1 MSYMISNMLL
11 YYDPKTIIIATG
23 ITLTD
28 LTLMTF
34 ISFFIKIHSYFTEF
48 LFISTVS
55 LILIGIINIFIMS
68 TFLQLFIAGFG
79 SIVFSGFIIYDTK
92 MIISNQYRVYS
103 KNDFVLASINLYL
116 DIINLFLYILECLN
130 LSNSEN

>member
-1 MSYMISNMLL
+1 
-11 YYDPKTIIIATG
+11 
-23 ITLTD
+23 
-28 LTLMTF
+28 
-34 ISFFIKIHSYFTEF
+34 
-48 LFISTVS
+48 
-55 LILIGIINIFIMS
+55 MS

-116 DIINLFLYILECLN
+116 DIINLFLYILQCLN
-130 LSNSEN
+130 LSNVEN